1 MSQWQQ
7 LQFEHITGLL
17 HALGAEGNAAEGHG
31 VLCGLLCS
39 RGYINSRA
47 WIDEMVDRDDAD
59 ISASLADTAVPPLPE
74 ALLDLHSETV
84 RRINDLNYEF
94 HLMLPDDEEGLEI
107 RVTALAHWC
116 QGFLYGMGVGG
127 VEDFSKLPA
136 PVAEIAQDLVEISQ
150 ASAVT
155 DGSEEDETA
164 FAELVEYIR
173 VGIQVIYEEL
183 QPVPP
188 GRESPPTKPT
198 LH

>member
-31 VLCGLLCS
+31 MLCGLLCS
-39 RGYINSRA
+39 KGYVNSKA
-47 WIDEMVDRDDAD
+47 WIGEMVDQDGTDTLEMPPDA
-59 ISASLADTAVPPLPE
+59 APESLPG

-84 RRINDLNYEF
+84 RRINDLSYEF
-94 HLMLPDDEEGLEI
+94 HLMLPDDEEGLET
-107 RVTALAHWC
+107 RVAALAQWC
-116 QGFLYGMGVGG
+116 QGFLYGMGIGG
-127 VEDFSKLPA
+127 MEDFSKLPA
-136 PVAEIAQDLVEISQ
+136 PVAEIARDLIEISR

-173 VGIQVIYEEL
+173 VGVQVIYEEL

-188 GRESPPTKPT
+188 GKDETPTKPT

>member
-1 MSQWQQ
+1 MTQWQQ
-7 LQFEHITGLL
+7 LHFEHITGLL

-39 RGYINSRA
+39 KGYVNSKA
-47 WIDEMVDRDDAD
+47 WIDEMIDREDAD
-59 ISASLADTAVPPLPE
+59 TLPPLTEEPPDPLPE

-94 HLMLPDDEEGLEI
+94 RLMLPDDEEGLEI
-107 RVTALAHWC
+107 RVTALSQWC
-116 QGFLYGMGVGG
+116 HGFLYGMGLGG
-127 VEDFSKLPA
+127 MENFSKLPA
-136 PVAEIAQDLVEISQ
+136 PVAEITQDLVDISR

-155 DGSEEDETA
+155 DGTEEDETA

-183 QPVPP
+183 QPMPP
-188 GRESPPTKPT
+188 GKDGPLAGPT

>member
-1 MSQWQQ
+1 MTHWQQ
-7 LQFEHITGLL
+7 LHFEHITGLL

-39 RGYINSRA
+39 KGYVNSKA
-47 WIDEMVDRDDAD
+47 WIDEMVDQDDAGTPQPLTD
-59 ISASLADTAVPPLPE
+59 IPPEPLPE

-94 HLMLPDDEEGLEI
+94 RLMLPDDEEGLEI
-107 RVTALAHWC
+107 RVTALAQWC
-116 QGFLYGMGVGG
+116 QGFLYGMGIGG
-127 VEDFSKLPA
+127 VEDFSKLPG
-136 PVAEIAQDLVEISQ
+136 PVSEIAQDLIEISR

-164 FAELVEYIR
+164 FTELVEYIR

-183 QPVPP
+183 QPVPSAKDDQQP
-188 GRESPPTKPT
+188 KPT

>member
-31 VLCGLLCS
+31 ILCGLLCS
-39 RGYINSRA
+39 KGYVNSKA
-47 WIDEMVDRDDAD
+47 WIDEMVDPDGAETPEP
-59 ISASLADTAVPPLPE
+59 LAEAAREPLPE
-74 ALLDLHSETV
+74 ELLDLHSETV

-107 RVTALAHWC
+107 RVTALAQWC
-116 QGFLYGMGVGG
+116 QGFLYGMGIGG
-127 VEDFSKLPA
+127 MENFSQLPA
-136 PVAEIAQDLVEISQ
+136 PVSEIARDLIEISR

-155 DGSEEDETA
+155 DGSEDDETA

-188 GRESPPTKPT
+188 DKSSPPTKPT